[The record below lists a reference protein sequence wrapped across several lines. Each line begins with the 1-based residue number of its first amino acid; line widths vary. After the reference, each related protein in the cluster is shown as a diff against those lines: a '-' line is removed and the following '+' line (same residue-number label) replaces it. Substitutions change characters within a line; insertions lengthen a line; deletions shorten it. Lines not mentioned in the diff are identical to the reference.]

1 MLETKTSRF
10 NTVKYMEKK
19 SMTTITYRNEKH
31 QSLFEKSIEKK
42 NPNNYPLLSALYLL
56 TADYKLWNCTKK
68 YISKNKIVFDNIRL
82 SGISITGYTLFCC
95 AKDLYCGTKH
105 LTIADITDRNL
116 ITQKQFEL
124 IHSAMI
130 IRRFGLEG
138 LK

>member
-1 MLETKTSRF
+1 M
-10 NTVKYMEKK
+10 N
-19 SMTTITYRNEKH
+19 TITYRNEKH

-56 TADYKLWNCTKK
+56 TTDYKLWNCTKK
-68 YISKNKIVFDNIRL
+68 YISKNKIAFDNIRL

-124 IHSAMI
+124 IHSAMM
-130 IRRFGLEG
+130 IRRFGLEAD